1 MTMLIIGTIRHGWQ
15 TVNCIFGDSGN
26 KNKFVLIKLGRWG
39 MERREWI
46 WNEKKVFSKFLIM
59 SSTVVIASIKRIDLV
74 SNRDTMNYDKF
85 EGIFYS

>member
-1 MTMLIIGTIRHGWQ
+1 
-15 TVNCIFGDSGN
+15 
-26 KNKFVLIKLGRWG
+26 
-39 MERREWI
+39 MERRDWI